1 MNKKSTNILG
11 YFYKSPLSYL
21 FLFSL
26 ICSQQSALAGNAKI
40 TPHAIID
47 TKTNMVMSEIP
58 LPSDWKIIKKTSPE
72 QPIIEGPNG
81 IKVYDFAGKM
91 FSYSDD
97 PYMQQIYQ
105 QSGQPMRRP
114 PGIEGIIKEDLVP
127 LAQENGLKYVRHYL
141 LPELAAK
148 DQAYNARL
156 YKVMPSQ
163 ESFKVLATE
172 WKDGEGKPS
181 MLVLHYSES
190 LAQGMLIW
198 HYYGNFLKAP
208 APHFKQAKKDLIYGL
223 LNTRHNPKQIQAH
236 NQMEAQKAQSS
247 NAAHQRKMQNNQA
260 NFEASQR
267 AITNSNNAVNKSIM
281 DSWNNSNAASDR
293 SHDRYMNTVREE
305 NTVYNPGSGQS
316 YQVESGSNQ
325 YWMNNGGE
333 YIPSND
339 TLYNPNMDP
348 NVNQSDWQEAEI
360 YE

>member
-1 MNKKSTNILG
+1 MNTQVTNPVNFLNHA
-11 YFYKSPLSYL
+11 FFKCLL
-21 FLFSL
+21 FIFATCSL
-26 ICSQQSALAGNAKI
+26 QNVLAGNKNVVFQPIFDA
-40 TPHAIID
+40 
-47 TKTNMVMSEIP
+47 KTNMVMAQIP
-58 LPSDWKIIKKTSPE
+58 LPSGWKIIKKTNPE
-72 QPIIEGPNG
+72 QAGIVGPNG
-81 IKVYDFAGKM
+81 IKIYDFAGKM
-91 FSYSDD
+91 FTYSND

-114 PGIEGIIKEDLVP
+114 PGIEGLIKEDLVP
-127 LAQENGLKYVRHYL
+127 LAQENGLQYVRHYL

-148 DQAYNARL
+148 DREYSARL
-156 YKVMPSQ
+156 YKSMPSQ
-163 ESFKVLATE
+163 DSFKVLATE
-172 WKDGEGKPS
+172 WKNGDGSPA
-181 MLVLHYSES
+181 LLILHYREN
-190 LAQGMLIW
+190 LGQGTLFW
-198 HYYGNFLKAP
+198 SYYGNFLEAP
-208 APHFKQAKKDLIYGL
+208 AAQFKQAKKDLIYGL
-223 LNTRHNPKQIQAH
+223 LNTRHNPKQIQAF
-236 NQMEAQKAQSS
+236 NQMEAQKAQNS

-267 AITNSNNAVNKSIM
+267 AITSSNDAVNKSIM
-281 DSWNNSNAASDR
+281 DGWKNSNAASDR

-305 NTVYNPGSGQS
+305 NTVYDAGSGQS